1 MDFAPSAR
9 AAELTTA
16 VREFIDGEIMPV
28 ERAVL
33 AHHDELLGARAGT
46 TAELWQVPSGLDA
59 LKTKARAAGLWN
71 LFLPD
76 PALGGGLSNSEYAPL
91 AEQMGRSLFAPTVFN
106 CNAPDSGNME
116 VLHRYGSQE
125 QKEVWLEPLLEGDIR
140 SAFCMTEP
148 DVASSDATN
157 MAATA
162 VIDGDEVVINGRKWW
177 STGVGHPDCK
187 VIIFMGLT
195 DPNAH
200 RYARHSMVLVPVD
213 TPGVTIERMLPTMG
227 FYDEPGGHGVVS
239 FEDVRLPVDAFIAG
253 PGKGFEIAQGRLG
266 PGRVHHA
273 MRLIGLAEVALEH
286 ACRRGLD
293 RTAFG
298 KPLVNLGG
306 NRERI
311 ADARIAINQTRGY
324 WCCMRRGCWTPW
336 ASWARCRRFP
346 RSRSLPPTWPSRSL
360 IWQSKSTAAEDFPM
374 ISRWRLLGSTR
385 GRCGWPMAPTRCI
398 GAWSPASN
406 WRNTLASD
414 GECVAHAAMQARAH
428 QQAERDRE
436 DRHARVQ
443 QRGEIGMTCR
453 GHLTDIHKTERP
465 RYQAPKGGQ

>member
-9 AAELTTA
+9 AAELIAA
-16 VREFIDGEIMPV
+16 VREFIDAEVMPV

-46 TAELWQVPSGLDA
+46 TAELWHVPPELDS
-59 LKTKARAAGLWN
+59 LKAKARAAGLWN

-76 PALGGGLSNSEYAPL
+76 PELGGGLSNSEYAPL

-162 VIDGDEVVINGRKWW
+162 VVEGDEVVINGRKWW

-200 RYARHSMVLVPVD
+200 RYARHSMVLVPMD
-213 TPGVTIERMLPTMG
+213 TPGYHR
-227 FYDEPGGHGVVS
+227 
-239 FEDVRLPVDAFIAG
+239 
-253 PGKGFEIAQGRLG
+253 
-266 PGRVHHA
+266 
-273 MRLIGLAEVALEH
+273 
-286 ACRRGLD
+286 
-293 RTAFG
+293 
-298 KPLVNLGG
+298 
-306 NRERI
+306 
-311 ADARIAINQTRGY
+311 
-324 WCCMRRGCWTPW
+324 
-336 ASWARCRRFP
+336 
-346 RSRSLPPTWPSRSL
+346 
-360 IWQSKSTAAEDFPM
+360 
-374 ISRWRLLGSTR
+374 
-385 GRCGWPMAPTRCI
+385 
-398 GAWSPASN
+398 
-406 WRNTLASD
+406 
-414 GECVAHAAMQARAH
+414 
-428 QQAERDRE
+428 
-436 DRHARVQ
+436 
-443 QRGEIGMTCR
+443 
-453 GHLTDIHKTERP
+453 
-465 RYQAPKGGQ
+465 

>member
-9 AAELTTA
+9 AAELIAA
-16 VREFIDGEIMPV
+16 VREFIDAEVMPV

-46 TAELWQVPSGLDA
+46 TAELWHVPPSWIHSRR
-59 LKTKARAAGLWN
+59 KRV
-71 LFLPD
+71 LPD
-76 PALGGGLSNSEYAPL
+76 CGICFCPIPNWVAGYPTPNNAPL

-162 VIDGDEVVINGRKWW
+162 VVEGDEVVINGRKWW

-200 RYARHSMVLVPVD
+200 RYARHSMVLVPMD
-213 TPGVTIERMLPTMG
+213 TPGITVERMLPTMG

-239 FEDVRLPVDAFIAG
+239 FDNVRLPTDAFIAG

-311 ADARIAINQTRGY
+311 ADARIAINQTR
-324 WCCMRRGCWTPW
+324 
-336 ASWARCRRFP
+336 
-346 RSRSLPPTWPSRSL
+346 LL
-360 IWQSKSTAAEDFPM
+360 VLHAAWLLDTVGIMGALSAVSEIKVAAPNMAQQVIDMAIQIHGGGGLSNDFP
-374 ISRWRLLGSTR
+374 L
-385 GRCGWPMAPTRCI
+385 AA
-398 GAWSPASN
+398 AWVN
-406 WRNTLASD
+406 
-414 GECVAHAAMQARAH
+414 ARALRLADGPDEVH
-428 QQAERDRE
+428 RGVV
-436 DRHARVQ
+436 ARI
-443 QRGEIGMTCR
+443 E
-453 GHLTDIHKTERP
+453 LAKYAND
-465 RYQAPKGGQ
+465 